1 MAAIRKDNKLMAL
14 LSVWGILLV
23 LIGHSG
29 FEEPIIQQKLC
40 YLHSW
45 IYSFHMPL
53 FFMISGYLFSLTN
66 EDFSRIKAG
75 VFLQKKVVRLLVP
88 YVALGAILWVIKYA
102 FSGLSH
108 ASRDFSLGT
117 FFKMFVAPGC
127 EGSTMGYLWYV
138 FTLFVMFVVV
148 VALGKIRVNLKK
160 VGGCFIVMFAC
171 WAFYACLPN
180 LVWLNWSKVCL
191 ELPFFLTGVILQRYE
206 ARFSSL
212 VNRGGYYAFAILCAL
227 SVGMLF
233 VSSPAIGCFNY
244 VIKAFVGMLMS
255 IQCCSILLRFN
266 WVEKYL
272 LPLSKYTYSI
282 SLLSWFGHYAAKV
295 VLVNMLHV
303 HWLIVVCGMFL
314 AGLVLPLMVCRIV
327 DKAEWGSKQKW
338 LRTIIG
344 Y

>member
-23 LIGHSG
+23 LLGHSG
-29 FEEPIIQQKLC
+29 FEEPIIQHKLC

-45 IYSFHMPL
+45 IYCFHMPL

-66 EDFSRIKAG
+66 KDFSRIKAG
-75 VFLQKKVVRLLVP
+75 DFLRKKVVRLLIP
-88 YVALGAILWVIKYA
+88 YVVLGSILWVIKYA

-108 ASRDFSLGT
+108 ATRDFSLGT

-138 FTLFVMFVVV
+138 FTLFVLFAVV
-148 VALGKIRVNLKK
+148 VAVVKTGVNLKK
-160 VGGCFIVMFAC
+160 VGTCLILMLTC
-171 WAFYACLPN
+171 WCCYALLPD
-180 LVWLNWSKVCL
+180 LAWLNWSNVCL
-191 ELPFFLTGVILQRYE
+191 ELPFFLMGVILQRYE
-206 ARFSSL
+206 VHISSF
-212 VNRGGYYAFAILCAL
+212 VNRGGYALLILCAF

-233 VSSPAIGCFNY
+233 FSFPAIGFFNY
-244 VIKAFVGMLMS
+244 VLKACVGMLMS
-255 IQCCSILLRFN
+255 IQLCSMLLRYY

-272 LPLSKYTYSI
+272 LSLSKYTYSI
-282 SLLSWFGHYAAKV
+282 YLLSWFGHYAAKV

-303 HWLIVVCGMFL
+303 HWLIVVCGMFI
-314 AGLVLPLMVCRIV
+314 AGFVFPLMVCRIV
-327 DKAEWGSKQKW
+327 DKVAWGSSWKW
-338 LRTIIG
+338 LRITIG